1 MQCTPKS
8 SEGQDSTTP
17 VGVPIVVKNVD
28 GSSDHSDF
36 HNDQDSLP
44 DKKHLD
50 FNTTKGSKVSEALGK
65 KTIVLGGNE
74 IIKQNLQGINQH
86 LKKAVTK
93 MTDPKEQ
100 ASAIK
105 EINSLKR
112 KNTVTENQMSQRDLL
127 QQTSNRVAG

>member
-1 MQCTPKS
+1 
-8 SEGQDSTTP
+8 
-17 VGVPIVVKNVD
+17 
-28 GSSDHSDF
+28 
-36 HNDQDSLP
+36 
-44 DKKHLD
+44 
-50 FNTTKGSKVSEALGK
+50 
-65 KTIVLGGNE
+65 
-74 IIKQNLQGINQH
+74 
-86 LKKAVTK
+86 